1 MALRGEELL
10 EVELAG
16 VVAFVEL
23 AAPSVELAAA
33 VELALVSFLSPF
45 IALSNSYLEVLLAVE
60 LSEASSAGFV
70 TLTEDPS
77 VVFAAVAFAETFEE
91 LLVILGLL
99 KLIDL
104 FDAAVVFSE
113 GVKFAGVAVAVALAL
128 VAFAEVLAFV

>member
-104 FDAAVVFSE
+104 FDAVAFSE
-113 GVKFAGVAVAVALAL
+113 GVTFAGVAVAVALAL